1 MHVHGNGRVTSS
13 ATGCIIEEQRQ
24 CKEWYHLH
32 QNSGAELTCHS
43 ENGSENSGV
52 AGLTCHSEN
61 GSENSGVA
69 GLTIIQVARTA
80 VHQNSPQH
88 R

>member
-52 AGLTCHSEN
+52 AGLT
-61 GSENSGVA
+61 
-69 GLTIIQVARTA
+69 IIQVARTA